1 MGNLIEAKAALTGC
15 RNREQVMAVVDA
27 FCDKCRFSYSDDLS
41 LMDNA
46 IIASRQ
52 SKAKVAEVLAFA
64 DKQVERMK

>member
-15 RNREQVMAVVDA
+15 RSREQVMAVVDA

-64 DKQVERMK
+64 DKQVERMR

>member
-15 RNREQVMAVVDA
+15 RNREQVLEVVKL
-27 FCDKCRFSYSDDLS
+27 FCGDCRFSYSDDLS